1 MKRLV
6 IISRYIVFEKGG
18 VKVSG
23 GIVIGTDP
31 DRNKYWTVDDDTH
44 VLLIG
49 TTRSG
54 KSRRVIMPTIWHL
67 ARYGES
73 MIICDL
79 KKELQPITKDYLRSK
94 GYKIVTLDFRTPNTG
109 NRWNLLNPVL
119 EALAYNNTALAVQHS
134 DDIAHTLSYDSK
146 YRGDPIWPAAKKAL
160 ISSLILAVAV
170 EAPPPHKH
178 MGTVFYLLAHLG
190 QYGGEALDRYFASL
204 SISHPARN
212 PYAIFQMSTDKMRSS
227 IATDTLTTLQLF
239 GVDPAVVWM
248 SSVQDHDLAAV
259 GREKT
264 AVFLVIPDERT
275 NRNVLASL
283 YIQQSY
289 GALVNLA
296 NQHRGRLP
304 VRVNYLLDEFGNIPA
319 IADFTTKITTAG
331 GRGIRFTLAVQGIDQ
346 LSEHYPNRENTIM
359 GQCWTWIYILTSDV
373 KTAELISMKC
383 GNYTV
388 ATESYNSSAQMS
400 GSRSEGVTQGLTS
413 RPLVM
418 KDEVLRWPVDSALVL
433 RTRMQP
439 ARLSLP
445 DISRLPICDD
455 FDMHRAGE
463 PDPAI
468 PISLPEPWLP
478 EIAAP
483 TANHRTGNRSQE
495 RPVDLGF

>member
-1 MKRLV
+1 MT
-6 IISRYIVFEKGG
+6 
-18 VKVSG
+18 G

-31 DRNKYWTVDDDTH
+31 ARNKYWTVDDDTH

-67 ARYGES
+67 GKSGES
-73 MIICDL
+73 MIVNDL

-94 GYKIVTLDFRTPNTG
+94 GYNIVTLDFRKPNTG

-119 EALAYNNTALAVQHS
+119 EALAVNNTALAVQHA
-134 DDIAHTLSYDSK
+134 DDIAHTLAYAGEYK
-146 YRGDPIWPAAKKAL
+146 DPIWPAAKKAL
-160 ISSLILAVAV
+160 ISALILAVAV
-170 EAPPPHKH
+170 EAPRPHKH
-178 MGTVFYLLAHLG
+178 MGTVFNLLAHLG
-190 QYGGEALDRYFASL
+190 QDGGQELDKYFLSL
-204 SISHPARN
+204 PINHPSRN
-212 PYAIFQMSTDKMRSS
+212 PFAVYKMSTDRLRSS
-227 IATDTLTTLQLF
+227 IATDTLTTLQIF
-239 GVDPAVVWM
+239 GVDPAIVWM
-248 SSVQDHDLAAV
+248 VADQDHDLAAL

-264 AVFLVIPDERT
+264 AVFLVIPDERS

-289 GALVNLA
+289 SALIDLA

-304 VRVNYLLDEFGNIPA
+304 IRVNYILDEFGNIPA

-346 LSEHYPNRENTIM
+346 LSEHYPRRENTIM
-359 GQCWTWIYILTSDV
+359 GQCWTWIYILTSDI
-373 KTAELISMKC
+373 KTAELISAKC

-388 ATESYNSSAQMS
+388 ATESYNSSAQIS

-433 RTRMQP
+433 RTRLQA
-439 ARLSLP
+439 ARLPLV
-445 DISRLPICDD
+445 DISQLPIYRDLD
-455 FDMHRAGE
+455 LGRAGE
-463 PDPAI
+463 PDPEV
-468 PISLPEPWLP
+468 PIQIPEPWLP
-478 EIAAP
+478 EVINRASE
-483 TANHRTGNRSQE
+483 NRSGNCGQE
-495 RPVDLGF
+495 RSSVDILGF